1 MTFIPHTDEDRNAM
15 LAAIG
20 VERLEALFE
29 DIPES
34 LRFPALGLP
43 PGRSELEV
51 ERELQTIAGESARL
65 VEHPGFLGA
74 GTYQH
79 FIPAT
84 VDDILRRGEFFT
96 SYTPY
101 QPEIAQGFLQATFEY
116 QSMICELMGM
126 DVSTASHYDGA
137 TALAEAVL
145 LALSAGGG
153 RRTKIIVS
161 RQLHPQ
167 YREVVATYLRGTT
180 AELVVP
186 RLAEG
191 SANADAIDEEMTRLI
206 DEDAAACVVQS
217 PNYFGQFEP
226 VAELAE
232 KAHAVGALLIAVPDP
247 VALGIFRAPGADGAD
262 IVAAEGQALGI
273 APSFGGPHLGIL
285 ATKQALM
292 RRTAGRLVGETSDAA
307 GERGYVLTLATREQ
321 HIRREKAT
329 SNICTNAAL
338 MALAAAVHLATLGRS
353 GLRRV
358 AELCYHKA
366 HYAAAQIAA
375 LPNCRINPQAPD
387 RPFFKEFIVDLP
399 IPAERASRAIEAE
412 LGVLGGRPLGL
423 DFPDREDQLLLAVTE
438 LHTRADIDALVA
450 VLRKTVTSKVASP

>member
-1 MTFIPHTDEDRNAM
+1 MTFIPHTDADRNAM

-20 VERLEALFE
+20 FEQLEALFE
-29 DIPES
+29 DIPEA
-34 LRFPALGLP
+34 LRFPALDLP
-43 PGRSELEV
+43 PARSELEV

-65 VEHPGFLGA
+65 VERPGFLGA
-74 GTYQH
+74 GSYAH

-84 VDDILRRGEFFT
+84 VDSILRRGEFFT

-101 QPEIAQGFLQATFEY
+101 QPEVAQGFLQATFEY

-145 LALSAGGG
+145 LALSVGGG
-153 RRTKIIVS
+153 RRTKVIVS
-161 RQLHPQ
+161 PHLHPQ
-167 YREVVATYLRGTT
+167 YRAVIATYLRGTNS
-180 AELVVP
+180 ELVVP

-191 SANADAIDEEMTRLI
+191 GGDADATDDEMARLL
-206 DEDAAACVVQS
+206 DADAAACVVQS
-217 PNYFGQFEP
+217 PNYFGQLEP

-247 VALGIFRAPGADGAD
+247 VALGIFRPPGADGAD
-262 IVAAEGQALGI
+262 IVAAEGQGLGI

-292 RRTAGRLVGETSDAA
+292 RRTAGRLVGETVDAA

-358 AELCYHKA
+358 AELCYHKS
-366 HYAAAQIAA
+366 HYAAAQIGA
-375 LPNCRINPQAPD
+375 LPGCRINPQAPE
-387 RPFFKEFIVDLP
+387 RPFFKEFVVGFP
-399 IPAERASRAIEAE
+399 FSAERASRAIEAE
-412 LGVLGGRPLGL
+412 IGVLGGRPLGL
-423 DFPDREDQLLLAVTE
+423 DFADREDQLLLAVTE
-438 LHTRADIDALVA
+438 RHTREDIDALVA
-450 VLRKTVTSKVASP
+450 VLRKTVSSKVSAQ